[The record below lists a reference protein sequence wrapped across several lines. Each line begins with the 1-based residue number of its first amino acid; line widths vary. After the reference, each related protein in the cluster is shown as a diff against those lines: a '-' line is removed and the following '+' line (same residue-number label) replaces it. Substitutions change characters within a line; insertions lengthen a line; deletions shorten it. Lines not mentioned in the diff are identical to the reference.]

1 MAKRGRPPK
10 NKDLLMDSHLHILLT
25 GEQKSLIEEAARI
38 AQSDVASW
46 ARPIIVEAARTL
58 IAESEA
64 MKKRKK

>member
-1 MAKRGRPPK
+1 
-10 NKDLLMDSHLHILLT
+10 MDSHLHILLT